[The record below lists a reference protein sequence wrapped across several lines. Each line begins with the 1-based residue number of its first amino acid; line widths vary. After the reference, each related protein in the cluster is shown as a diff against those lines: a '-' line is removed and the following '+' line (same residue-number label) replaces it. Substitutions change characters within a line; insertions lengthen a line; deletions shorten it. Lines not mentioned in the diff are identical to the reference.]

1 MTTNSLYPL
10 LQSAYRKYHSTE
22 TALLKV
28 KNDLL
33 MNMNKGHVSILVL
46 LDMSSAF
53 DTVDHEILI
62 QRLETKFGF
71 KGTVL
76 AWFSSYLNG
85 RQQRVL
91 VNDSLS
97 DIFELNCGVPQGS
110 CLGPLLFTLYII
122 DRHLP
127 DIHAYA
133 DDSQLYISFN
143 PNSVND
149 QEAAILAIQQCI
161 DELHLW
167 MTRDKLMFNDGKT
180 EIVLV
185 GTSQQLKKVGI
196 NTMKI
201 CNTEITPV
209 DVVRDLGV
217 WLDSRLRMDT
227 HVTKIRSAAFYHL
240 YNIRR
245 IRKFLSKSHTETLIH
260 AFVTCRLDYCNSL
273 LYGLPD
279 TLISKLQRVQ
289 NACVRLVYHAP
300 KQCHITPLLQDLHWL
315 PVKMRIMFKILLLTF
330 KALHQL
336 APSYLSELITIIT
349 PGRYNLRMSNNGLLL
364 SYPRGKSKKTLGDR
378 SFMVA
383 APTLWNSLP
392 AKIRDIEQLID
403 FKSNLKTYLFKKAFI
418 ENR

>member
-1 MTTNSLYPL
+1 
-10 LQSAYRKYHSTE
+10 
-22 TALLKV
+22 
-28 KNDLL
+28 
-33 MNMNKGHVSILVL
+33 MNKGHVSILVL

-71 KGTVL
+71 KDTVL

-110 CLGPLLFTLYII
+110 CLGPLLFTLYAGELFDIS
-122 DRHLP
+122 RHLP
-127 DIHAYA
+127 DVHAYA

-143 PNSVND
+143 PNSIND

-185 GTSQQLKKVGI
+185 GTSQQLKKVEI

-201 CNTEITPV
+201 CNAEITPV

-227 HVTKIRSAAFYHL
+227 HVTKICSAAFYHL
-240 YNIRR
+240 YKIRR
-245 IRKFLSKSHTETLIH
+245 IRKFLSKSHTETLMH

-279 TLISKLQRVQ
+279 TLTAKLQR
-289 NACVRLVYHAP
+289 ACTEFM
-300 KQCHITPLLQDLHWL
+300 C
-315 PVKMRIMFKILLLTF
+315 
-330 KALHQL
+330 
-336 APSYLSELITIIT
+336 SSGLSCT
-349 PGRYNLRMSNNGLLL
+349 
-364 SYPRGKSKKTLGDR
+364 
-378 SFMVA
+378 
-383 APTLWNSLP
+383 
-392 AKIRDIEQLID
+392 
-403 FKSNLKTYLFKKAFI
+403 
-418 ENR
+418 